1 MNINQELS
9 EKLESLHQQENWPE
23 LDVVLTRERLIAD
36 RNPNWYLYKLTAMSN
51 IETRR
56 ASEEIVQIAE
66 EAVGFWQEAPF
77 FCFLVD
83 ALITRGEHDDAILAL
98 KTWRDIEPE
107 NPEIQIRLASCYQKS
122 EDNDGLANAIFH
134 FHLYS
139 GKAKQRALSF
149 SESIDNLNQ
158 CHQMAPELDYVS
170 YLYAQGLLYS
180 MQHAAAIEIAN
191 KVTHTSTIKPAAKEL
206 AMRALFMDG
215 DIQSAVDAAK
225 SRLTDDPKNLVAFRI
240 LIRATEAHGDVLE
253 SISWCRKVLEIYPFD
268 VLANLKLTQLT
279 KTLVEGNYATLACT
293 DEQKITLAEYLL
305 RSGYSQA
312 GLQLLT
318 DIPENSE
325 TYSNARA
332 IAAQYKI
339 ANSKYSEAL
348 EILNNTQIISV
359 KGNILKQLTAEC
371 LYNLGR
377 YTEAANIAEQDLTEN
392 PLHHRSNFLLSVCLL
407 QIHRNDR
414 ARISENEDRIRSGLK
429 TYAIHH
435 DSDGTPYLHLA
446 DLAYLL
452 DDINNIH
459 DFISLA
465 RTKGHRSPFAS
476 LLMGRYY
483 SARLE
488 NEAALMEFND
498 AVELCSHAPYYAAL
512 IARAEILLN
521 MEKFDRAKCDLEL
534 VLHHWPNDS
543 RAQSLYE
550 FWYPIE

>member
-23 LDVVLTRERLIAD
+23 LDVVLTRERLIAE

-312 GLQLLT
+312 GLQLLME
-318 DIPENSE
+318 ISE
-325 TYSNARA
+325 KSGVYTNART
-332 IAAQYKI
+332 IVGQYKI
-339 ANSKYSEAL
+339 ANRKYSEAL
-348 EILNNTQIISV
+348 EILSNTQIVSA
-359 KGNILKQLTAEC
+359 KDNPLKQLIAEC

-377 YTEAANIAEQDLTEN
+377 HSEAAEVAEQNLADN

-407 QIHRNDR
+407 QIHRNNRD
-414 ARISENEDRIRSGLK
+414 RISEYENKIRSGLK
-429 TYAIHH
+429 SYAEHH
-435 DSDGTPYLHLA
+435 DSDGAPYLHLA
-446 DLAYLL
+446 DLDYIL
-452 DDINNIH
+452 DDINSIH
-459 DFISLA
+459 GLISLA

-483 SARLE
+483 SAHCE
-488 NEAALMEFND
+488 NEAALTEFND
-498 AVELCSHAPYYAAL
+498 AVELCSHAPYRAAL
-512 IARAEILLN
+512 IARAELLLN
-521 MEKFDRAKCDLEL
+521 MEQFDKAKYDLEL

-543 RAQSLYE
+543 RAKSLHE
-550 FWYPIE
+550 FWHPVE